1 MSISKNIAR
10 IKDEENLFRDMNSN
24 AVLFVNKNEPL
35 EKRNAFLKNTSEDI
49 NNLKKEVFEMKET
62 MSKILEILSNR
73 ENR

>member
-10 IKDEENLFRDMNSN
+10 IKDEENLFRDMSSN
-24 AVLFVNKNEPL
+24 AVLFANKNEPL

>member
-24 AVLFVNKNEPL
+24 AVLFANKNEPL

-49 NNLKKEVFEMKET
+49 NTLKKEVFEMKET

>member
-10 IKDEENLFRDMNSN
+10 IKDEENLFRDMSSN
-24 AVLFVNKNEPL
+24 AVLFANKNEPL

-49 NNLKKEVFEMKET
+49 NNLKKEVSEMKET

>member
-24 AVLFVNKNEPL
+24 AVLFANKNEPL

>member
-24 AVLFVNKNEPL
+24 AVLFANKNEPL
-35 EKRNAFLKNTSEDI
+35 EKRNTFLKNTSEDI
-49 NNLKKEVFEMKET
+49 NNLKKEVSEMKET